1 MTLRH
6 NHIRTT
12 TANLLNE
19 VCKDVRVEPQLQ
31 PLSGETISEKTANK
45 SDQDRVDIS
54 ARGFCLPC
62 QVVFLTHFSTQPQND
77 MLTKNFANNTK

>member
-45 SDQDRVDIS
+45 SDQDRVDNS

-62 QVVFLTHFSTQPQND
+62 QVAFLTHFSTQPQND